1 MTLRIIST
9 TDTIFD
15 GEVTSVSLPGAKG
28 RFMVLNNH
36 ASLVSTL
43 VAGKLAYTIGDVTTQ
58 IEVGGGIVDVDNN
71 VVSVCVF

>member
-43 VAGKLAYTIGDVTTQ
+43 VAVKLAYTIGDDTTQ
-58 IEVGGGIVDVDNN
+58 IEVGGGIVDVDNT

>member
-43 VAGKLAYTIGDVTTQ
+43 VAGKLAYTIGDDTTQ
-58 IEVGGGIVDVDNN
+58 IEVGGGIVDVDNT